1 MRACFE
7 KFRKGFECC
16 FAKRD
21 IVSLIFSRSFGG
33 VLMKQI
39 IKNIAVIVSFAF
51 VVTATLDVD
60 AASDLKQGTGV
71 QATYQVTVGT
81 GLTPEDG
88 TLLSGGASAPLLQER
103 YVLGLTKDQLSEVV
117 LLTESARPAQTLDGK
132 EPIGGYFFEVLI
144 VPKQENSVGLGWN
157 GIQEA
162 HYQIW
167 WNGLTNE
174 MLINPVSAKAMN
186 VPIDPA
192 LLGQTASLID
202 QNLLSQQWSL
212 WLFGGYSTVVKRAA
226 APAHEF
232 PSPESTVTVT
242 MLDQWQMASK
252 VGRVQTDF
260 LPTTIRL
267 SPNQPEDRAPERLQ
281 ALFRVQSAP
290 INFQAVPVK
299 YQIIE
304 LDMINGK
311 ERVLNEF
318 SNFDDALR
326 GMEIPSGDVLPWNE
340 GILAS
345 SIARYCL
352 THSHDFPFLMNAPAD
367 DIEIRGQGEIKASTS
382 NQRGYQNQRNF
393 Q

>member
-1 MRACFE
+1 MR
-7 KFRKGFECC
+7 K
-16 FAKRD
+16 
-21 IVSLIFSRSFGG
+21 IV
-33 VLMKQI
+33 
-39 IKNIAVIVSFAF
+39 KNITMIASFSLMVTVSFS
-51 VVTATLDVD
+51 VD
-60 AASDLKQGTGV
+60 AASDLKQGAGA

-81 GLTPEDG
+81 GLTSEEG
-88 TLLSGGASAPLLQER
+88 TLLRGGAPAPLLQDR

-117 LLTESARPAQTLDGK
+117 LLTESARPARSLDGK

-144 VPKQENSVGLGWN
+144 VSKQEKSVGLGSN
-157 GIQEA
+157 GIQEV

-174 MLINPVSAKAMN
+174 MIVNPLSTKGLN
-186 VPIDPA
+186 GEIDSA

-202 QNLLSQQWSL
+202 QSLLSQQWSL
-212 WLFGGYSTVVKRAA
+212 WLFGAFPTVVNREA

-242 MLDQWQMASK
+242 MLSQWQTASK

-260 LPTTIRL
+260 LPTTIRV

-304 LDMINGK
+304 LDMVNGK

-318 SNFDDALR
+318 SNFEDALR
-326 GMEIPSGDVLPWNE
+326 GMEIPSGDVLPWND

-345 SIARYCL
+345 SIARYSL
-352 THSHDFPFLMNAPAD
+352 THSRDFPFLMNAPVN

>member
-1 MRACFE
+1 
-7 KFRKGFECC
+7 
-16 FAKRD
+16 
-21 IVSLIFSRSFGG
+21 
-33 VLMKQI
+33 MKQI

-60 AASDLKQGTGV
+60 AANDLKQGTGV

-117 LLTESARPAQTLDGK
+117 LLTESARPARTLDGK

-144 VPKQENSVGLGWN
+144 APKQENSVGLGWN

-212 WLFGGYSTVVKRAA
+212 WLFGAYPTVVKREA

-352 THSHDFPFLMNAPAD
+352 THSRDFPFLMNAPAE